1 MTEAWNCTQGAVNNV
16 KFQVVRL
23 MRMLVQI
30 CQTLDHVPPEARP
43 LLLKP
48 RAS

>member
-1 MTEAWNCTQGAVNNV
+1 MHGCCMQNASYDSV

-30 CQTLDHVPPEARP
+30 CQTLDVVPSEVPVH
-43 LLLKP
+43 LLV
-48 RAS
+48 AC

>member
-1 MTEAWNCTQGAVNNV
+1 MQNASYDSV

-30 CQTLDHVPPEARP
+30 CQTLDVVPSEVPISFACHFCMLR
-43 LLLKP
+43 
-48 RAS
+48 